1 MKYLYS
7 SDNFG
12 TIKEYKITKFLNSD
26 GSFIDSIVEYSNESM
41 KKITYIYAEKKLNSK
56 GGSQSKD
63 DMFIGYSD
71 GTINVISIPLKSQL
85 DIPKITFLVNG
96 KIIFIKD
103 ITFNYPNESEKGNKV
118 IIVVTES
125 RKLYL
130 FRLPQINKENPYF
143 QSTINF
149 NACNENAC
157 LTYSNLIIETFDL
170 PCNNLK
176 CVAYNKTKNS
186 IAFGGYE
193 SDIKMMNL
201 ESMKLTWSSKNIQL
215 KMLKNRMPID
225 VTKLAFLQENP
236 EILLCGTGYGEVRLY
251 APQLQRRPIINYEI
265 WEEKSPITELEIIK
279 NWTKLKSNRN
289 SYGSVVAI
297 GNNKGSVLLL
307 KITDMQVDI
316 YKRSSFRLESR
327 DSALNKK
334 KILPL
339 IREYVSFKIST
350 DKFKK
355 NKLNNIKSNHKI
367 EISALGNFKGIM
379 GGITTM
385 NSFKLSDKE
394 HKESIFLAIGGPGRY
409 IYIFE
414 VKKRRLVKKIFTS
427 QKIAFIKILE

>member
-12 TIKEYKITKFLNSD
+12 TIKEYKTTKFLNSD
-26 GSFIDSIVEYSNESM
+26 CSFIDSIVEYSNESM
-41 KKITYIYAEKKLNSK
+41 KKITYIYAEKKLNSNEE
-56 GGSQSKD
+56 SQPKD

-71 GTINVISIPLKSQL
+71 GTINVISIPLKSQS

-96 KIIFIKD
+96 KVIFIKD

-149 NACNENAC
+149 NVCNENAC
-157 LTYSNLIIETFDL
+157 LTNPDLIIETFDL
-170 PCNNLK
+170 PCNDLK

-265 WEEKSPITELEIIK
+265 WEEKSSITELEIIK
-279 NWTKLKSNRN
+279 NWAKLKSNRN

-307 KITDMQVDI
+307 KITDTQVDI
-316 YKRSSFRLESR
+316 YKRSSFRSESR

-414 VKKRRLVKKIFTS
+414 VKKRRLVRKIFTS